1 MGNSMSMIAESQ
13 YNRTV
18 TIAIVSGVL
27 IGGAI
32 LTFGVCIFI
41 SHQRKGRKERQL
53 DALSAEA
60 KLNKARRQADL
71 LEREA
76 MKVRAMNRPPPEP
89 QPHPM
94 PLTYV
99 PAVGIPVA
107 FEHQEQRPYYMV

>member
-1 MGNSMSMIAESQ
+1 MSQIAESQ

-27 IGGAI
+27 IGGAV
-32 LTFGVCIFI
+32 LTFGACVFI
-41 SHQRKGRKERQL
+41 SHQRKGRKQRQL
-53 DALSAEA
+53 DALTAEA

-76 MKVRAMNRPPPEP
+76 MKVRAMNKQQAPQEP
-89 QPHPM
+89 QPIPI
-94 PLTYV
+94 TYV